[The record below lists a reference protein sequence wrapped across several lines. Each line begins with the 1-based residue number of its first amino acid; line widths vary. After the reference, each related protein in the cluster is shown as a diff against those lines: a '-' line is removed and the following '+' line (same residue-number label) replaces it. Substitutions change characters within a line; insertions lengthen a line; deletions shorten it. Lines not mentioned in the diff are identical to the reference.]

1 MKRLVSR
8 LGLAFALAV
17 PAVASF
23 GQEAAD
29 EQKTRSLEAPVEAE
43 VQQPEPSGPNTGKLS
58 VSGGID
64 FATAYFFRGY
74 NQEDQGFIAQP
85 YANIYAKLAAND
97 DFTATAYVGTW
108 NSLQSENTGATGP
121 GPDAW
126 YESDFLAG
134 VDLVSGP
141 YTLGL
146 IYTVYTWPNGALE
159 TTQELG
165 VKFTFDDSEMLKDR
179 IGFALKPYV
188 AVYAETSDGNGSEDW
203 YGEIGINP
211 GVYTFNEEGRYPV
224 ALTVPV
230 NVGFSLKDFYFD
242 TDGDEEFFGFVS
254 VGLTG
259 SVPLPFIPSDYGT
272 WNLVGNVT
280 YLYLASDG
288 LQAINHDEDYEFIGK
303 LGIAFAY

>member
-8 LGLAFALAV
+8 LAIAAAIAA
-17 PAVASF
+17 PAVAF

-29 EQKTRSLEAPVEAE
+29 EQRTQTLEAPVEAE
-43 VQQPEPSGPNTGKLS
+43 VQKPEPSGPNTGKLS
-58 VSGGID
+58 VSAGID
-64 FATAYFFRGY
+64 FTTAYFFRGY
-74 NQEDQGFIAQP
+74 NQEDQGLIAQP
-85 YANIYAKLAAND
+85 YANIYAKLIANEDLTAA
-97 DFTATAYVGTW
+97 AYVGTW
-108 NSLQSENTGATGP
+108 NSLHSEHTFSNAGG
-121 GPDAW
+121 GPDSW

-134 VDLVSGP
+134 VDVASGAF
-141 YTLGL
+141 TLGL
-146 IYTVYTWPNGALE
+146 IYTVYTYPNGAFE
-159 TTQELG
+159 TIQELG
-165 VKFTFDDSEMLKDR
+165 AKVTWDDSEVLKDN

-188 AVYAETSDGNGSEDW
+188 AIYAETSDGNGSEDW
-203 YGEIGINP
+203 YGELGINP

-230 NVGFSLKDFYFD
+230 SVGFGLKDYYFD
-242 TDGDEEFFGFVS
+242 DEGDEEFLGFFS

-259 SVPLPFIPSDYGT
+259 SVPLPFIPSDYGS

-288 LQAINHDEDYEFIGK
+288 LQAVNHDEDYEFIGK